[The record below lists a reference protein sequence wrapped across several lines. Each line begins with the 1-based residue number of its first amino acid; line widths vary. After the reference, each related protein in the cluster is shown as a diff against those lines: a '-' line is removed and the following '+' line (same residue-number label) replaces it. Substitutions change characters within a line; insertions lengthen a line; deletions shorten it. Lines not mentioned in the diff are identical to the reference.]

1 MLQFSWARDFTRHDG
16 TLPVREDVDQAAQ
29 LQPEGAGLGQDDEDF
44 VPHVDG
50 DEEGEEAI
58 EEEGESEDDM
68 DS

>member
-1 MLQFSWARDFTRHDG
+1 MLQFSWARDFNRHDG

-29 LQPEGAGLGQDDEDF
+29 LQPPEGADLGQDDEDF
-44 VPHVDG
+44 VPH

-58 EEEGESEDDM
+58 EEEGEPEDDM